1 MWSLTKSVDLEGQKF
16 KIKETKEETTK
27 IKIPD
32 SRSTVYLNK
41 QLANHLKDKKKEL
54 ARTT

>member
-1 MWSLTKSVDLEGQKF
+1 MELNEVDLEGQKF

-41 QLANHLKDKKKEL
+41 QLANHLKDKRKNWQGQHN
-54 ARTT
+54 